1 MDLRKESD
9 FSAESGSAYEELF
22 ASLRSMLHNP
32 IKLFAIMLLALV
44 SSTCISLSLSYSD
57 PLEISSNYNTGSRFA
72 IMAAVISQSL
82 SIQFPEDLALLIVCY
97 YRIFSK
103 NHQKR
108 YEENQKFL
116 AARARFLSWFQKE
129 KYLLGQ
135 RKDYRIY
142 TCPGCKQKIR
152 IPKGKGKI
160 VVKCPKCHTEFTKK
174 S

>member
-1 MDLRKESD
+1 MLEDAACSRRRKGGMNMRERFSRFMAGRHGSD
-9 FSAESGSAYEELF
+9 EFSQFLSYVALAC
-22 ASLRSMLHNP
+22 
-32 IKLFAIMLLALV
+32 MLLALV
-44 SSTCISLSLSYSD
+44 FRKGYWNI
-57 PLEISSNYNTGSRFA
+57 I
-72 IMAAVISQSL
+72 I
-82 SIQFPEDLALLIVCY
+82 LALLIVCY

-142 TCPGCKQKIR
+142 TCPGCKAEDPYSQRKRKNCCKMPEMSHGIH
-152 IPKGKGKI
+152 KEELK
-160 VVKCPKCHTEFTKK
+160 
-174 S
+174 

>member
-1 MDLRKESD
+1 MRERFSRFMAGRHGSD
-9 FSAESGSAYEELF
+9 ELSQF
-22 ASLRSMLHNP
+22 LSYVAL
-32 IKLFAIMLLALV
+32 ACMLLALV
-44 SSTCISLSLSYSD
+44 FRKGHWNI
-57 PLEISSNYNTGSRFA
+57 I
-72 IMAAVISQSL
+72 I
-82 SIQFPEDLALLIVCY
+82 LALLVVCY

>member
-1 MDLRKESD
+1 MLEDAACSRRRKGGMNMRERFSRFMAGRHGSD
-9 FSAESGSAYEELF
+9 EFSQFLSYVALAC
-22 ASLRSMLHNP
+22 
-32 IKLFAIMLLALV
+32 MLLALV
-44 SSTCISLSLSYSD
+44 FRKGYWNI
-57 PLEISSNYNTGSRFA
+57 I
-72 IMAAVISQSL
+72 I
-82 SIQFPEDLALLIVCY
+82 LALLIVCY

>member
-1 MDLRKESD
+1 MRER
-9 FSAESGSAYEELF
+9 FSRFMAGRHGTDEFSQFLSYVAL
-22 ASLRSMLHNP
+22 AC
-32 IKLFAIMLLALV
+32 MLLALV
-44 SSTCISLSLSYSD
+44 FRRGPWNIL
-57 PLEISSNYNTGSRFA
+57 I
-72 IMAAVISQSL
+72 
-82 SIQFPEDLALLIVCY
+82 LALLIYCY

-142 TCPGCKQKIR
+142 TCPSCKQKIR